1 MNQAASLSAPL
12 WAKEKEGRTFT
23 RIPVTQTLFSENMT
37 LPLHVVTGKKDGP
50 TVGILT
56 LVHGDEFL
64 TAMAVRAMLEKIDTS
79 ELAGRI
85 AAIPVANT
93 FAMADFN
100 RQTPEMHG
108 KTDLHEVS
116 PGNPK
121 GNLTQMIAAKVRE
134 NLLDHVDLYIDFHT
148 GGQGGRLQSR
158 IDYDNEGPQELQD
171 QCFKLSRSFS
181 SQFVH
186 HNNLAGTA
194 SRYLHTR
201 NIPGINPEVGGVYLG
216 PDATDAYL
224 DEMTNGLVNIL
235 ATFGMLTNIKAK
247 KPPRQ
252 LHFGVKSR
260 FEINPSKGG
269 YLNSHYER
277 KEDLGK
283 LLKKGTVLGEIIDLH
298 TFDVIEQL
306 KTPVDGYLFCGR
318 YSGVLEAGTKAFF
331 IAEESTSEW
340 LD

>member
-1 MNQAASLSAPL
+1 MSQAEPL
-12 WAKEKEGRTFT
+12 WAKQKEGRTFT
-23 RIPVTQTLFSENMT
+23 KIHVTQTLFNDNMT
-37 LPLHVVTGKKDGP
+37 LPLHVVTGKQDGP

-64 TAMAVRAMLEKIDTS
+64 TAMAVRALLEKIDTAD
-79 ELAGRI
+79 LKGRI

-93 FAMADFN
+93 FAMAAFN

-121 GNLTQMIAAKVRE
+121 GNLTQMVAAKVRE
-134 NLLDHVDLYIDFHT
+134 NLLDHVDLYLDFHT

-158 IDYDNEGPQELQD
+158 IDYDNEGPQELQNK
-171 QCFKLSRSFS
+171 CFELSRMFC

-186 HNNLAGTA
+186 HNNLIGTA

-201 NIPGINPEVGGVYLG
+201 NVPGINPEVGGVYLG
-216 PDATDAYL
+216 PDATNAYL
-224 DEMTNGLVNIL
+224 DEMTHGLYNVL
-235 ATFGMLTNIKAK
+235 AAFGMLPNVNPQ
-247 KPPRQ
+247 KPPKQ

-269 YLNSHYER
+269 YLRSNFEQKS
-277 KEDLGK
+277 DLGT
-283 LLKKGTVLGEIIDLH
+283 LITKGTVLGEIIDLH
-298 TFDVIEQL
+298 SFEVIEQL
-306 KTPVDGYLFCGR
+306 KAPVDGYLFCGR
-318 YSGVLEAGTKAFF
+318 YSGVLEAGTKAYF